1 MFYQIA
7 EKYIIII
14 NVINNKSENSIIGF
28 KFYKNKINNSR
39 KFYINILFFNIFEL

>member
-14 NVINNKSENSIIGF
+14 INVINDKDENSIIDF
-28 KFYKNKINNSR
+28 KFYKN
-39 KFYINILFFNIFEL
+39 